1 MAAKKKAAK
10 RSTAKRSSAKRSVK
24 KSAKRS
30 SAKRSVKKSAKR
42 SKKASVRYTIPSV
55 PVSGSSRS
63 SFSTIS
69 TTPRPASGGGY
80 STQSSSNSG
89 SSKGIVAAVVVG
101 ILVLAVAVISKN
113 SSDEA
118 TTVTPTPV
126 ASESEAPTT
135 TPSAE
140 PSGAPLANH
149 EAPVGIVS
157 LYNAEG
163 ATVNWKAPAASEG
176 ITGYNVSLRTN
187 GAGEWKLVATVPATQ
202 FKQQITKGGGEGWA
216 QVQVSTVYSD
226 GEVVDGKIHGLPGSW
241 S

>member
-1 MAAKKKAAK
+1 MIIREVALHDAARILEIYAPHVLESAVSFELELPTIAAMQE
-10 RSTAKRSSAKRSVK
+10 RIAAYTATYPWYVAEEEGR
-24 KSAKRS
+24 
-30 SAKRSVKKSAKR
+30 
-42 SKKASVRYTIPSV
+42 
-55 PVSGSSRS
+55 VS
-63 SFSTIS
+63 
-69 TTPRPASGGGY
+69 
-80 STQSSSNSG
+80 
-89 SSKGIVAAVVVG
+89 
-101 ILVLAVAVISKN
+101 
-113 SSDEA
+113 
-118 TTVTPTPV
+118 
-126 ASESEAPTT
+126 PTT
-135 TPSAE
+135 APSAE
-140 PSGAPLANH
+140 PSGAPIAGY

-202 FKQQITKGGGEGWA
+202 FKQQITKSGDEGWA